1 MSDSID
7 QQVCQIA
14 ADVFGVPLAKITRE
28 SSPQTLENW
37 DSVQHLNFVLAME
50 QGLNLQFEPED
61 IEQIQNVGAAIELV
75 KQKLKS

>member
-14 ADVFGVPLAKITRE
+14 ADVFGVPLAKINRE

-37 DSVQHLNFVLAME
+37 DSVQHLNFILRWSK
-50 QGLNLQFEPED
+50 GSICNLSLRISSKCKMWGQRL
-61 IEQIQNVGAAIELV
+61 IWL
-75 KQKLKS
+75 SRS